1 MKRLLLISALVSACA
16 TTQSASTGDEKKPEP
31 AAANALPATAP
42 ECPKEPGQAVS
53 PPNAVAGELS
63 TVLGAKVEKVC
74 LVGASENAYLRLH
87 EVVAPREGTNLDAA
101 SVRAD
106 LEGLFSQGMVRD
118 ASALAIP
125 FGDGKRVVL
134 AYFVVEYPFISK
146 VRFEGLS
153 GLRADDLRD
162 SAPSGARASG
172 LELKKITNA
181 VTEEFIERG
190 YMNATVAVSTA
201 PIEGAATV
209 EAIVK
214 VTEGV
219 RTVVQKIRFVGNKR
233 VSEKDLLVAIK
244 TQLGAPFRQDVA
256 DLDAMYLSNVYFDR
270 GMVNVRVEPE
280 AVAPAKPEQL
290 ELVFKVTEGDVFK
303 LGKLA
308 LTGFSLGND
317 KELMKALESKPGA
330 VFSRSALQRDME
342 RLKDRASKKGLRV
355 NVTPITNVDSDKKVV
370 DISLELEKQAGPIQ
384 F

>member
-1 MKRLLLISALVSACA
+1 MKRALVLCGLMSACA
-16 TTQSASTGDEKKPEP
+16 TTQATEKKPVEP
-31 AAANALPATAP
+31 TAKAPPATAP
-42 ECPKEPGQAVS
+42 ECPKEPGK
-53 PPNAVAGELS
+53 AVAPGGSGELS

-74 LVGASENAYLRLH
+74 LIGASENAYLRLH
-87 EVVAPREGTNLDAA
+87 EVVAPREGTTLDAPA
-101 SVRAD
+101 VRAD
-106 LEGLFSQGMVRD
+106 LEGLFGQGMVRD
-118 ASALAIP
+118 AQAIAIP

-134 AYFVVEYPFISK
+134 AYFVTEYPFISK
-146 VRFEGLS
+146 VRFEGLN
-153 GLRADDLRD
+153 GVRADELRD

-172 LELKKITNA
+172 MELKKISNA

-190 YMNATVAVSTA
+190 YMNATVDVSTA
-201 PIEGAATV
+201 SIEGGTV
-209 EAIVK
+209 EAVIK
-214 VTEGV
+214 VSEGV

-233 VSEKDLLVAIK
+233 VSEKDLVVAIK

-280 AVAPAKPEQL
+280 AISPVKPEQL

-303 LGKLA
+303 LGKLS

-342 RLKDRASKKGLRV
+342 RLKDKANKKGLRV
-355 NVTPITNVDSDKKVV
+355 NVTPITNVDSDKKLV
-370 DISLELEKQAGPIQ
+370 DIALELEKQAGPIQ